1 MGETKISPCLL
12 EEMKEY
18 FTTGPLVSLWFNF
31 EHARFDILVSGDDS
45 KTKGMELFEHCDSL
59 AQTCEAL
66 VSQQ

>member
-1 MGETKISPCLL
+1 
-12 EEMKEY
+12 MKEY